1 MFKGA
6 GSDEIG
12 VLRVEVDESESRPSW
27 PSGQLGED
35 LTRVN

>member
-6 GSDEIG
+6 GSDEIDI
-12 VLRVEVDESESRPSW
+12 LRVEVDESESSPCS
-27 PSGQLGED
+27 PSGRLGKD